1 MIAKHH
7 LGMRRKLMDN
17 YGTILLVEDDIS
29 LAQWVTEYL
38 TEQSYVVHVCHRGDE
53 VISQVKRLNPQLILL
68 DIMLPGLDGISVCR
82 ELRSFYHAPI
92 IMLTA
97 RDEEM
102 DEVIG
107 LEVGATDYII
117 KPVRPRALLARIKSA
132 LRYSSDTPKTDDQAN
147 MINIGQLSINTES
160 RNVSLNQQDVN
171 ISSAEYLLLHYL
183 ASNAGQ
189 VVSRD
194 AVFKATKGRE
204 YDGLDRSVDVLISAL
219 RKKFHDDPQKPE
231 KIKTIWGRGYLFVTT
246 AW

>member
-1 MIAKHH
+1 
-7 LGMRRKLMDN
+7 MDN
-17 YGTILLVEDDIS
+17 YGTILLVEDDVS
-29 LAQWVTEYL
+29 LAQWVAEYL
-38 TEQSYVVHVCHRGDE
+38 TEQGYTTHVCHRGDE
-53 VISQVKRLNPQLILL
+53 VISQVKTLNPNIVLL
-68 DIMLPGLDGISVCR
+68 DIMLPGQDGISVCR
-82 ELRSFYHAPI
+82 ELRSFYNSPI

-107 LEVGATDYII
+107 LEVGASDYIM
-117 KPVRPRALLARIKSA
+117 KPVRPRALLARIKAA
-132 LRYSSDTPKTDDQAN
+132 LRQNNEPNTPHVKESV
-147 MINIGQLSINTES
+147 INVGALSIDTES
-160 RNVSLNQQDVN
+160 RNVKLNKQDVN

-219 RKKFHDDPQKPE
+219 RKKFNDDPQNPE
-231 KIKTIWGRGYLFVTT
+231 KIKTIWGRGYLLVST